1 MRGAILIYR
10 DDCELIEVVENLL
23 SNEIN
28 IGEVKEKLLDP
39 TIDIADYF
47 DWDREK
53 KTYRKIVQGWTT
65 KRQASKWTGFYGR

>member
-1 MRGAILIYR
+1 VRGAILIYR

-47 DWDREK
+47 D
-53 KTYRKIVQGWTT
+53 
-65 KRQASKWTGFYGR
+65 